1 MNHLI
6 MSTTVQTIL
15 LLNKEQIKIYLIKNT
30 VKTNKIVI
38 YKLRIVIYKLR
49 IVIYKLKVVLSEYKP
64 RIARL
69 KKMY

>member
-30 VKTNKIVI
+30 VKTNTS
-38 YKLRIVIYKLR
+38 VIYKLR

-64 RIARL
+64 RIARF